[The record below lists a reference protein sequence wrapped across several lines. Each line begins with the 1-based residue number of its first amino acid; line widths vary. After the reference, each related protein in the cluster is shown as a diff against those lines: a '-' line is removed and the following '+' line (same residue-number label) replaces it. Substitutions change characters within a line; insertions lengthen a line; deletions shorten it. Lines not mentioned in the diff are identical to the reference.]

1 MNYNSTKNLL
11 RTILIIAK
19 IDIILRLLNQTKI
32 ALQEGQTI
40 QTS

>member
-11 RTILIIAK
+11 RTILIIAE